1 MMSSRCHYDVIQIE
15 GISGGVRE
23 VNDKRELCLQLTFM
37 DKMQRGLKT
46 EVKEG
51 TVL

>member
-1 MMSSRCHYDVIQIE
+1 M
-15 GISGGVRE
+15 
-23 VNDKRELCLQLTFM
+23 NDKRELCLQLTFT

-51 TVL
+51 IYMLGIHL